1 MRILLLG
8 AATLLI
14 SVASMNAQT
23 VKDPAVYTPVN
34 GYELRSLWIK
44 SMNTNNNIAD
54 ALGDSRGMVAYNGE
68 LLFCKK
74 TGDPA
79 VSSIDIYDAA
89 TGAFKKNL
97 VLSDV
102 FVKTDGTAVGFPCND
117 IHVDN
122 AGHILVSNLAANI
135 VKGNFQVWSVNLT
148 DGKGVKVL
156 DAFLPD
162 LTTAAGIRIDA
173 FGVYGDVTKD
183 GYIMAAVAGDEAG
196 VGNQVIRW
204 DIKGGV
210 VGEATLIT
218 IQSYVPAKALTN
230 GAAPRVC
237 PVDNDLFYLDGFN
250 TYATLYDMN
259 GVIVDDFTKAVNCAP
274 ISEGNNG
281 IGEFKLNGKDFI
293 TYIYSNTVA
302 KPAQA
307 WNLCELGSGMQF
319 SGMTQYFQFPANGI
333 GTASNAPRT
342 AIPYIVINKAGT
354 VATIYVYAYKSGV
367 AAYQFGLSKDL
378 EKTGTGIMNANNNSL
393 QITTTATGV
402 ALSEAANVEVFNFA
416 GQKVISKD
424 NVNALTLAPGMYI
437 VKALTAEGLVAT
449 EKVCIK

>member
-1 MRILLLG
+1 MRKLLLG

-14 SVASMNAQT
+14 SVASVNAQA

-34 GYELRSLWIK
+34 GYELRNLWIQ
-44 SMNTNNNIAD
+44 SLNTNNNIAT
-54 ALGDSRGMVAYNGE
+54 ALGESRGMVAYNGE
-68 LLFCKK
+68 LLFCKR

-79 VSSIDIYDAA
+79 VSSVDIYNAT

-97 VLSDV
+97 VLTDV
-102 FVKTDGTAVGFPCND
+102 FVNSDGTPVGIPCND
-117 IHVDN
+117 IHVDD
-122 AGHILVSNLAANI
+122 AGHILVSNLATNI
-135 VKGNFQVWSVNLT
+135 AKGNFQIWSINLA
-148 DGKGVKVL
+148 DGKGVKIL
-156 DAFLPD
+156 DSIIPD
-162 LTTAAGIRIDA
+162 AAAAGAIRVDA

-210 VGEATLIT
+210 VGEATFIT

-230 GAAPRVC
+230 GTAPRVC

-250 TYATLYDMN
+250 SYATLYDMN

-274 ISEGNNG
+274 IKEGNNG
-281 IGEFKLNGKDFI
+281 VDEFTLNGKNFI
-293 TYIYSNTVA
+293 AYTYSNTTVT
-302 KPAQA
+302 PAQA

-319 SGMTQYFQFPANGI
+319 SGMSQYFQFPANGL
-333 GTASNAPRT
+333 GSAANTSRT
-342 AIPYIVINKAGT
+342 AIPYIEVNKAGT

-367 AAYQFGLSKDL
+367 AAYQFGLTKDL
-378 EKTGTGIMNANNNSL
+378 EKTGTGIMNTSNNL
-393 QITTTATGV
+393 FHITTTATGV
-402 ALSEAANVEVFNFA
+402 TLSEIANVEVINFA

-424 NVNALTLAPGMYI
+424 NVSTLTLAPGMYI